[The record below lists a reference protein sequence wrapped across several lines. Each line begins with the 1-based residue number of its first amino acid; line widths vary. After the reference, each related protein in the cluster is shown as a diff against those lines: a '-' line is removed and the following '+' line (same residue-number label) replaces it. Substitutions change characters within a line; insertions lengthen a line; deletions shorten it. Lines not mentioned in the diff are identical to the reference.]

1 MKNSGDAEVFRLST
15 DDESRGGSVGAGQMD
30 SASGAKREVFR
41 DMLNI
46 GRRIAQIREKI
57 ISEEA
62 KRDSEAVA
70 DEEDLDIGEITMQM
84 NAIVAANKVA

>member
-1 MKNSGDAEVFRLST
+1 MKNSGDAGVFRLFT
-15 DDESRGGSVGAGQMD
+15 GDDSRDGSIGAGQTD
-30 SASGAKREVFR
+30 GADGAKRKVFQ
-41 DMLNI
+41 DMLSI
-46 GRRIAQIREKI
+46 GRRIAQIRKKI